1 MYVGFSHNTNPP
13 ISPEYIFMLFFFK
26 WFYLCVTLEF
36 EREDAYTYTYISYRI
51 YTSFWLRTINNPFP
65 TETMQ
70 IPMASGPSNPI
81 VGRKIRH
88 NFIQPVTIFMI
99 IIVL

>member
-1 MYVGFSHNTNPP
+1 MYFGFSHN
-13 ISPEYIFMLFFFK
+13 ISTLCPLNIFSGFFSDGFI
-26 WFYLCVTLEF
+26 FASHLEF
-36 EREDAYTYTYISYRI
+36 KREDAYTYSYIPYRI
-51 YTSFWLRTINNPFP
+51 CISFCLRTVNNPFP

-88 NFIQPVTIFMI
+88 NLIQPLTIFMI